1 MLARIMSCMLLCTL
15 ALAGG
20 CSSRQG
26 DMYTGKADYRYATT
40 TKQMSQK
47 FFAKSDVGDFKGY
60 LFSPGDFIS
69 INLKN
74 AKFSTISESYLEH
87 ELDKIRKRT
96 TSGEIAIIA
105 NVTEGVAQP
114 QFTGSDISAT
124 PGRIIFYSNDITK
137 DEHISQS
144 FNPVYGPVK
153 WNGNPI
159 TIEITVIE
167 VDVEENQQ
175 LDSLM
180 KALASLGT
188 RIPSPATEP
197 IAVLN
202 SIGQSFI
209 ASNHDDILYKSRVT
223 LMPHLSD
230 ADNIY
235 TTVLA
240 QGDIVF
246 SRTEK
251 DSREVTHSI
260 NMDWDAH
267 TYQPAFGELC
277 AGTPRTRA
285 ECKSEGVSY
294 IVFTI
299 TKNNGVTDMTPT
311 QTFADIYKNFKNN
324 DNKPES
330 IAALTTAIAAFARN
344 RNYTE
349 TFTELQAV
357 YKEKN
362 VLKRNALSD
371 NVALALA
378 CSELAPLHAAPST
391 TLTARCGKEYPA
403 YAMSK
408 RDLEHLWN
416 IVYEHAREDAIPI
429 PRPVSD
435 DEELFKMYL
444 RDIKDLILNIPKN

>member
-1 MLARIMSCMLLCTL
+1 MFARIMGCMLLCTL

-26 DMYTGKADYRYATT
+26 DMYTGKADHRYATT
-40 TKQMSQK
+40 KDGTLMSQK
-47 FFAKSDVGDFKGY
+47 FFAKSDANNFKDY

-159 TIEITVIE
+159 TIEVTVIE

-188 RIPSPATEP
+188 RIPSPAAEP

-209 ASNHDDILYKSRVT
+209 ASNHDDILYKARVT
-223 LMPHLSD
+223 FMPHLSD
-230 ADNIY
+230 APGIY

-240 QGDIVF
+240 QGDIIF

-277 AGTPRTRA
+277 AGTPLTRA
-285 ECKSEGVSY
+285 DCKSEGVSY

-299 TKNNGVTDMTPT
+299 TKNNGVMDMTPT
-311 QTFADIYKNFKNN
+311 QTFADIYKDFKNN
-324 DNKPES
+324 DNKAES
-330 IAALTTAIAAFARN
+330 FAALNTAIAAFARN
-344 RNYTE
+344 KTYTE
-349 TFTELQAV
+349 TFTALQAV

-362 VLKRNALSD
+362 SLKRNALSD

-378 CSELAPLHAAPST
+378 CSELAPLHASST
-391 TLTARCGKEYPA
+391 TLTARCGKEYPS
-403 YAMSK
+403 YAMS
-408 RDLEHLWN
+408 EHIWN
-416 IVYEHAREDAIPI
+416 IVYEHAREGAIPI
-429 PRPVSD
+429 QRPVSD